1 MPDTQ
6 GRTPPRAAA
15 VPSAAPAP
23 APGGAPGTL
32 LVRVTDR
39 IQETPDAVSLV
50 LDAELPYRPGQ
61 FLTLRIPGGGARCYS
76 LAGSPHTGDPLRI
89 TVKRVPGGAGS
100 GWLCRSVGIG
110 DELEILPP
118 AGTFT
123 PAGLDQDLL
132 LVAGGSG
139 ITPVLSLAKSAL
151 AAGRGHVA
159 LVYANRDP
167 GSVIF
172 RDELWG
178 LAERHPGRLTVVH
191 WLESLQ
197 GLPTAPHLG
206 PLVAPYAAREAY
218 LCGPVPL
225 MDAAETALRSEG
237 APDGAVHR
245 ERYFSLSGDVFAR
258 SAPPPDGSGAGGVAP
273 AGGAAGGSR
282 VAGRGAGGGGATG
295 GGADGAIAEVEL
307 DGVVHTVEWERA
319 TPLLTAL
326 LAAGVPAPYSCREG
340 ACSACCCR
348 VVEGAATMV
357 RNEVLDR
364 EDVADGYVLACQAL
378 PVGDRVRI
386 TYDGT

>member
-1 MPDTQ
+1 MPDTD
-6 GRTPPRAAA
+6 GRTRTPAPA
-15 VPSAAPAP
+15 VRSKAPAP

-61 FLTLRIPGGGARCYS
+61 FLTVRIPGGGARCYS

-89 TVKRVPGGAGS
+89 TVKRVAGGAGS
-100 GWLCRSVGIG
+100 RWLCQGVGIG

-123 PAGLDQDLL
+123 PAALDRDLL

-139 ITPVLSLAKSAL
+139 ITPVLSIAKSAL
-151 AAGRGHVA
+151 AAGSGHVA

-197 GLPTAPHLG
+197 GLPAAPHLG

-225 MDAAETALRSEG
+225 MDAAQTALRSAG
-237 APDGAVHR
+237 APDRAVHR
-245 ERYFSLSGDVFAR
+245 ERYFSLSGDLFAR
-258 SAPPPDGSGAGGVAP
+258 TDPDALPAPAPPADA
-273 AGGAAGGSR
+273 AGGA
-282 VAGRGAGGGGATG
+282 T
-295 GGADGAIAEVEL
+295 AEVEL
-307 DGVVHTVEWERA
+307 DGVVHTVDWERR

-348 VVEGAATMV
+348 VLEGEVTMV

-378 PVGDRVRI
+378 PVGDRVRL
-386 TYDGT
+386 TYDGG

>member
-1 MPDTQ
+1 MSDTD
-6 GRTPPRAAA
+6 GLTSAGLTSPRAAG
-15 VPSAAPAP
+15 PRSAAPAS
-23 APGGAPGTL
+23 APGGATGRL
-32 LVRVTDR
+32 LVRVTER

-50 LDAELPYRPGQ
+50 LDARLPYRPGQ
-61 FLTLRIPGGGARCYS
+61 FLTLRVPGGAARCYS
-76 LAGSPHTGDPLRI
+76 LAGSPYTGDPLRI

-100 GWLCRSVGIG
+100 GWLCQDVAVG

-123 PAGLDQDLL
+123 PSDLDRDLL

-167 GSVIF
+167 GAVIF

-178 LAERHPGRLTVVH
+178 LAEEHPGRLTVIH
-191 WLESLQ
+191 WLETLQ
-197 GLPTAPHLG
+197 GLPTAPQLG
-206 PLVAPYAAREAY
+206 PLVAPYANREAY

-225 MDAAETALRSEG
+225 MDAAETALRAAG
-237 APDGAVHR
+237 APGGRVHR
-245 ERYFSLSGDVFAR
+245 ERYFSLSGDVFTQT
-258 SAPPPDGSGAGGVAP
+258 AP
-273 AGGAAGGSR
+273 APAPAAASAEGAA
-282 VAGRGAGGGGATG
+282 T
-295 GGADGAIAEVEL
+295 AEVEF
-307 DGVVHTVEWERA
+307 DGAVHTVAWPA
-319 TPLLTAL
+319 GTPLLDAL

-348 VVEGAATMV
+348 VLEGEVEMV

-364 EDVADGYVLACQAL
+364 EDLADGYVLACQAL
-378 PVGDRVRI
+378 ALGDRVRI
-386 TYDGT
+386 TYDGG